1 MNTILV
7 TLVLPSGMVLSGI
20 IVGILIGVG
29 KVDISALLIIAPMI
43 TFGLWLL
50 AFAYVK
56 KRFTVDR

>member
-7 TLVLPSGMVLSGI
+7 TLVAPTSMVLSGV

-29 KVDISALLIIAPMI
+29 KVDVSALLLIAPMI
-43 TFGLWLL
+43 MFGLWLL